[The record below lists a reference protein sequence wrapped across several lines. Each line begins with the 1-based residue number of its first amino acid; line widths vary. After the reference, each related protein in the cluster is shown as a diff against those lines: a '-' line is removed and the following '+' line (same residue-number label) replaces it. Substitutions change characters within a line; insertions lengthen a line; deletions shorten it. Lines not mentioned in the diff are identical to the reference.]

1 MQGNISQLLEIM
13 TRLRD
18 PENGCPWDIEQD
30 FTSIAP
36 YTIEEAYEVDEA
48 IRADDMDAL
57 KDELGDLLLQ
67 VVFHAEMAREA
78 GHFNFSDVVAGISEK
93 MTRRHPHVF
102 ADSNIRDADQQ
113 SKAWEV
119 QKAEERAAEAGK
131 HNNRA
136 PSALD
141 GVANALPALMRA
153 EKNQKRASRVGFDW
167 CESGPMIEKIAEELV
182 EINDAKSEPVDP
194 KHLRLECG
202 DLLFSCVNLVR
213 HLGVDAEHALRDS
226 NAKFENRFRR
236 MESVVQGENK
246 RVEEKTLEQLEEI
259 WQQVKADE

>member
-1 MQGNISQLLEIM
+1 MQGNISELLEIM

-36 YTIEEAYEVDEA
+36 YTIEEAYEVEEA
-48 IRADDMDAL
+48 IRADDMEAL
-57 KDELGDLLLQ
+57 KGELGDLLLQ

-78 GHFNFSDVVAGISEK
+78 GHFDFSDVVAGISDK

-102 ADSNIRDADQQ
+102 ADSDIRDVDQQ
-113 SKAWEV
+113 SKAWEM

-131 HNNRA
+131 NNKA

-141 GVANALPALMRA
+141 GVANTLPALMRA
-153 EKNQKRASRVGFDW
+153 EKIQKRASRVGFDW
-167 CESGPMIEKIAEELV
+167 RESGPMVEKIAEELAEV
-182 EINDAKSEPVDP
+182 DDAKSAPANPE
-194 KHLRLECG
+194 HLRLECG
-202 DLLFSCVNLVR
+202 DLLFSCVNLIR

-236 MESVVQGENK
+236 LESIVQAENEQ
-246 RVEEKTLEQLEEI
+246 VDEKTLAQLEEV
-259 WQQVKADE
+259 WQQVKAGE

>member
-1 MQGNISQLLEIM
+1 MLGNIGELLEIM

-30 FTSIAP
+30 FASIAP
-36 YTIEEAYEVDEA
+36 YTIEEAYEVEEA
-48 IRADDMDAL
+48 IREKDMDAL

-78 GHFNFSDVVAGISEK
+78 GHFDFSDVVAGISDK
-93 MTRRHPHVF
+93 MMRRHPHVF

-119 QKAEERAAEAGK
+119 QKAKERAAAAGK
-131 HNNRA
+131 KNRA

-141 GVANALPALMRA
+141 GVASALPALMRA
-153 EKNQKRASRVGFDW
+153 EKIQNRAARVGFDW
-167 CESGPMIEKIAEELV
+167 RETAPVIEKIAEELA
-182 EINDAKSEPVDP
+182 EIDEVQSDSSEGEG
-194 KHLRLECG
+194 LSLECG

-213 HLGVDAEHALRDS
+213 HLGIDCESALRDS

-236 MESVVQGENK
+236 LESIAKGENK
-246 RVEEKTLEQLEEI
+246 QINEMTLAQLDEI
-259 WQQVKADE
+259 WRRVKAEE